1 MKKKQQGDER
11 MLKEEGTSGCH
22 MITIP
27 NILTICRIFMIPIF
41 IWLYCCRRNNLLA
54 IGILVLSGATDM
66 LDGWIARRFHMVSPL
81 GKALDPIAD
90 KLTQGA
96 VLLCLGSR
104 FPFLLL
110 LAGVLVVK
118 ELITGC
124 MSLAAVQR
132 TQQVKGADWHGKV
145 TTVFLYITMLLHL
158 AWGNIPFIVSMLSAG
173 ICLVL
178 MTVSFVLYF
187 KRNISMIR
195 HKE

>member
-1 MKKKQQGDER
+1 
-11 MLKEEGTSGCH
+11 
-22 MITIP
+22 
-27 NILTICRIFMIPIF
+27 MIPIF

-90 KLTQGA
+90 KLTQGT

-158 AWGNIPFIVSMLSAG
+158 AWGNIPFIVSMLFAG
-173 ICLVL
+173 VCLVL
-178 MTVSFVLYF
+178 MTVSFILYF

>member
-1 MKKKQQGDER
+1 
-11 MLKEEGTSGCH
+11 MLKEEGTSGCQ

-27 NILTICRIFMIPIF
+27 NILTICRILMIPIF

-90 KLTQGA
+90 KLTQGT

-158 AWGNIPFIVSMLSAG
+158 AWGNIPFIVSMLFAG
-173 ICLVL
+173 VCLVL
-178 MTVSFVLYF
+178 MTVSFILYF

>member
-1 MKKKQQGDER
+1 
-11 MLKEEGTSGCH
+11 MLKEEGTSGCQ